1 MSRCYSI
8 IHEDGCPVEH
18 RDPAG
23 RCGCDCHDDIHECPG
38 CSNEFT
44 FDSGDLR
51 RIIDDNDDFGGEL
64 VCHTCVAEHGLEHRV
79 QP

>member
-8 IHEDGCPVEH
+8 ICEDGCSLSE

-23 RCGCDCHDDIHECPG
+23 NCGCYCHDQIHECPG

-44 FDSGDLR
+44 FDSGDLH

-79 QP
+79 QQ